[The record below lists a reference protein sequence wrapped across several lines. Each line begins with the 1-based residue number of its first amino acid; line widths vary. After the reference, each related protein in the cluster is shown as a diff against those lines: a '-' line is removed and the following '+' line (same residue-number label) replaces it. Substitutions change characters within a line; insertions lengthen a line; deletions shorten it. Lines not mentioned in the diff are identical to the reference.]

1 VRFYS
6 LLLESAAAEQSMR
19 CQLLDG
25 ATRNAERLIEEMMMV
40 VQTARRQAITR
51 ETQELAV
58 GAGLVGRRST

>member
-1 VRFYS
+1 
-6 LLLESAAAEQSMR
+6 MR

-25 ATRNAERLIEEMMMV
+25 ATRNAERLIEEMMMA